1 MSDTRQPDANDI
13 RHDIE
18 RTRREL
24 GDTAEA
30 LAYKANVPARTK
42 EKATE
47 VLDTAKAKAADVAE
61 QAQQK
66 IDNLPE
72 PAAQRAR
79 GLIVAVKKRPGTFV
93 AGAVASLVV
102 LRRMTR
108 RRRKS

>member
-1 MSDTRQPDANDI
+1 MSDARQSEVNDI
-13 RHDIE
+13 RTDIE

-30 LAYKANVPARTK
+30 LAYKANVPARSK
-42 EKATE
+42 EKAAE
-47 VLDTAKAKAADVAE
+47 VLETAKTKAAHVSE

-72 PAAQRAR
+72 PAAQKAR
-79 GLIVAVKKRPGTFV
+79 GLIIAVKKRPGAFV
-93 AGAVASLVV
+93 AGAMASLIV
-102 LRRMTR
+102 LRKVTR